1 MAEQKHRVL
10 ARRGARSLTP
20 AEIDQVS
27 GNFANGTPVLLTE
40 RLTHPSSTTIDR
52 EFDEMQA

>member
-1 MAEQKHRVL
+1 MAEHHRVL

-40 RLTHPSSTTIDR
+40 KLTHPSPTTIDR